1 MCTHCQRAPRDR
13 IAKNAQFGR
22 LPVGRFCRTLI
33 RLAPGVD
40 IPSLFLSLLVLV
52 FSLTVHEA
60 AHAWTADRLG
70 DPTARM
76 LGRVSLNPIVHID
89 PIGTL
94 LLPLIAS
101 VTGAPLLGWAKPVP
115 VRSRGLKNI
124 RRDFML
130 IAAAGP
136 ASNLALATIASIG
149 VRFLGGD
156 DPSPAGGLDVAGPLH
171 FLVQQAFVLNLLL
184 AVFNMIPVPPLDGGN
199 VLASLLPPALSYKFE
214 QVRPYGIFVLYALL
228 LTGALSTIIRP
239 PLGFLVRLL
248 QL

>member
-1 MCTHCQRAPRDR
+1 
-13 IAKNAQFGR
+13 
-22 LPVGRFCRTLI
+22 
-33 RLAPGVD
+33 LAPGVD
-40 IPSLFLSLLVLV
+40 IPSLFLSMLVLV

-60 AHAWTADRLG
+60 AHAWTADKLG

-89 PIGTL
+89 PIGTI
-94 LLPLIAS
+94 LLPLVAAVS
-101 VTGAPLLGWAKPVP
+101 GAPLLGWAKPVP
-115 VRSRGLKNI
+115 VRTRGLKNV
-124 RRDFML
+124 RRDFLL

-136 ASNLALATIASIG
+136 ASNLLLAMAGAGVWHILRNVVGADGSIDPNG
-149 VRFLGGD
+149 PIVYLLDRFIL
-156 DPSPAGGLDVAGPLH
+156 
-171 FLVQQAFVLNLLL
+171 LNLIL

-199 VLASLLPPALSYKFE
+199 VLASLLPPALSFKFE

-228 LTGALSTIIRP
+228 LTGALTHIIQP

>member
-1 MCTHCQRAPRDR
+1 M
-13 IAKNAQFGR
+13 
-22 LPVGRFCRTLI
+22 
-33 RLAPGVD
+33 
-40 IPSLFLSLLVLV
+40 LVLV

-60 AHAWTADRLG
+60 AHAWTADKLG
-70 DPTARM
+70 DNTARM

-89 PIGTL
+89 PIGTI
-94 LLPLIAS
+94 LLPLVAAVS
-101 VTGAPLLGWAKPVP
+101 GAPLLGWAKPVP
-115 VRSRGLKNI
+115 VRTRGLKNV
-124 RRDFML
+124 RRDFLL

-136 ASNLALATIASIG
+136 ASNLVLAVGGAVVWHVLRSVSADGAIDPRGPI
-149 VRFLGGD
+149 VYLLNRFIL
-156 DPSPAGGLDVAGPLH
+156 
-171 FLVQQAFVLNLLL
+171 LNLVL

-228 LTGALSTIIRP
+228 LTGALSTIILP

>member
-1 MCTHCQRAPRDR
+1 
-13 IAKNAQFGR
+13 
-22 LPVGRFCRTLI
+22 
-33 RLAPGVD
+33 LAPGVD
-40 IPSLFLSLLVLV
+40 IPSLFLSMLVLV

-60 AHAWTADRLG
+60 AHAWTADKLG

-89 PIGTL
+89 PIGTI
-94 LLPLIAS
+94 LLPLIAAVS
-101 VTGAPLLGWAKPVP
+101 GAPLLGWAKPVP
-115 VRSRGLKNI
+115 VRTRGLKNV
-124 RRDFML
+124 RRDFLL

-136 ASNLALATIASIG
+136 VSNLLLAVTGAIVWHGLRGMVGADGGAGSIDPNG
-149 VRFLGGD
+149 PIIYLLDRFIL
-156 DPSPAGGLDVAGPLH
+156 
-171 FLVQQAFVLNLLL
+171 LNLIL

-199 VLASLLPPALSYKFE
+199 VLASLLPPSLSYKFE

>member
-1 MCTHCQRAPRDR
+1 
-13 IAKNAQFGR
+13 
-22 LPVGRFCRTLI
+22 
-33 RLAPGVD
+33 LAPGVD
-40 IPSLFLSLLVLV
+40 IPSLFLSMLVLV

-60 AHAWTADRLG
+60 AHAWTADKLG
-70 DPTARM
+70 DNTARM

-89 PIGTL
+89 PIGTI
-94 LLPLIAS
+94 LLPLVAAVS
-101 VTGAPLLGWAKPVP
+101 GAPLLGWAKPVP
-115 VRSRGLKNI
+115 VRSRGLKNV
-124 RRDFML
+124 RRDFLL

-136 ASNLALATIASIG
+136 ASNLVLA
-149 VRFLGGD
+149 
-156 DPSPAGGLDVAGPLH
+156 VAGAIVWHVLRSGVGADGAIDPNGPIVYLLDR
-171 FLVQQAFVLNLLL
+171 FILLNLVL

>member
-1 MCTHCQRAPRDR
+1 
-13 IAKNAQFGR
+13 
-22 LPVGRFCRTLI
+22 
-33 RLAPGVD
+33 LAPGVD
-40 IPSLFLSLLVLV
+40 IPSLFLSMLVLV

-60 AHAWTADRLG
+60 AHAWTADKLG

-89 PIGTL
+89 PIGTI
-94 LLPLIAS
+94 LLPLIAAVS
-101 VTGAPLLGWAKPVP
+101 GAPLLGWAKPVP
-115 VRSRGLKNI
+115 VRSRGLKNV
-124 RRDFML
+124 RRDFLL

-136 ASNLALATIASIG
+136 ASNLLLAVTGAVIWHSLRSLVSPDGSAGSIDPTG
-149 VRFLGGD
+149 PIVYLLDRFIL
-156 DPSPAGGLDVAGPLH
+156 
-171 FLVQQAFVLNLLL
+171 LNLIL

-199 VLASLLPPALSYKFE
+199 VLASLLPPSLSYKFE

-228 LTGALSTIIRP
+228 LTGALTTILRP

>member
-1 MCTHCQRAPRDR
+1 
-13 IAKNAQFGR
+13 
-22 LPVGRFCRTLI
+22 
-33 RLAPGVD
+33 LAHGVD
-40 IPSLFLSLLVLV
+40 IPSLFLSMLVLV

-60 AHAWTADRLG
+60 AHAWTADKLG

-89 PIGTL
+89 PIGTI
-94 LLPLIAS
+94 LLPLVAAVS
-101 VTGAPLLGWAKPVP
+101 GAPLLGWAKPVP
-115 VRSRGLKNI
+115 VRTRGLKNV
-124 RRDFML
+124 RRDFLL

-136 ASNLALATIASIG
+136 ASNLLLAMAGAGVWHILRNVVGADGSIDPNG
-149 VRFLGGD
+149 PIVYLLDRFIL
-156 DPSPAGGLDVAGPLH
+156 
-171 FLVQQAFVLNLLL
+171 LNLIL

-199 VLASLLPPALSYKFE
+199 VLASLLPPALSFKFE

-228 LTGALSTIIRP
+228 LTGALTYIIQP

>member
-1 MCTHCQRAPRDR
+1 
-13 IAKNAQFGR
+13 
-22 LPVGRFCRTLI
+22 
-33 RLAPGVD
+33 LAPGVD
-40 IPSLFLSLLVLV
+40 IPSLFLSMLVLV

-60 AHAWTADRLG
+60 AHAWTADKLG
-70 DPTARM
+70 DNTARM

-89 PIGTL
+89 PIGTI
-94 LLPLIAS
+94 LLPLVAAVS
-101 VTGAPLLGWAKPVP
+101 GAPLLGWAKPVP
-115 VRSRGLKNI
+115 VRTRGLKNV
-124 RRDFML
+124 RRDFLL

-136 ASNLALATIASIG
+136 ASNLLLAVGGAIVWHILRSG
-149 VRFLGGD
+149 VGVDGMIDPNGPIVYLLDRFIL
-156 DPSPAGGLDVAGPLH
+156 
-171 FLVQQAFVLNLLL
+171 LNLVL

>member
-1 MCTHCQRAPRDR
+1 
-13 IAKNAQFGR
+13 
-22 LPVGRFCRTLI
+22 
-33 RLAPGVD
+33 LAPGVD
-40 IPSLFLSLLVLV
+40 IPSLFFSMLVLV

-60 AHAWTADRLG
+60 AHAWTADKLG

-89 PIGTL
+89 PIGTI
-94 LLPLIAS
+94 LLPLIAAVS
-101 VTGAPLLGWAKPVP
+101 GAPLLGWAKPVP
-115 VRSRGLKNI
+115 VRTRGLKNV
-124 RRDFML
+124 RRDFLL

-136 ASNLALATIASIG
+136 ASNLLLATAGAVVWHALRGTVGADGGIDPNGPI
-149 VRFLGGD
+149 VYLLDRFIL
-156 DPSPAGGLDVAGPLH
+156 
-171 FLVQQAFVLNLLL
+171 LNLVL

-228 LTGALSTIIRP
+228 LTGALRTIITP

>member
-1 MCTHCQRAPRDR
+1 LD
-13 IAKNAQFGR
+13 
-22 LPVGRFCRTLI
+22 
-33 RLAPGVD
+33 PGVN
-40 IPSLFLSLLVLV
+40 IPSLFLSMLVLV

-60 AHAWTADRLG
+60 AHAWTADKLG

-89 PIGTL
+89 PIGTI
-94 LLPLIAS
+94 LLPLVAAVS
-101 VTGAPLLGWAKPVP
+101 GAPLLGWAKPVP
-115 VRSRGLKNI
+115 VRSRGLKNV
-124 RRDFML
+124 RRDFLL

-136 ASNLALATIASIG
+136 ASNLLLA
-149 VRFLGGD
+149 
-156 DPSPAGGLDVAGPLH
+156 VAGAGVWHILRNVVGADGSIDPNGPIVYLLDR
-171 FLVQQAFVLNLLL
+171 FILLNLVL

>member
-1 MCTHCQRAPRDR
+1 M
-13 IAKNAQFGR
+13 
-22 LPVGRFCRTLI
+22 
-33 RLAPGVD
+33 
-40 IPSLFLSLLVLV
+40 LVLV

-60 AHAWTADRLG
+60 AHAWTADKLG

-89 PIGTL
+89 PIGTI
-94 LLPLIAS
+94 LLPLVAAVS
-101 VTGAPLLGWAKPVP
+101 GAPLLGWAKPVP
-115 VRSRGLKNI
+115 VQSRGLKNV
-124 RRDFML
+124 RRDFLL

-136 ASNLALATIASIG
+136 ASNLLLAVTGAVVWHIVRGG
-149 VRFLGGD
+149 VNADGTGMIDPNGPVVYLLDRFIL
-156 DPSPAGGLDVAGPLH
+156 
-171 FLVQQAFVLNLLL
+171 LNLVL

-199 VLASLLPPALSYKFE
+199 VLSSLLPPPLSYRFD
-214 QVRPYGIFVLYALL
+214 QLRPYGIFVLYALL

>member
-1 MCTHCQRAPRDR
+1 
-13 IAKNAQFGR
+13 
-22 LPVGRFCRTLI
+22 
-33 RLAPGVD
+33 LAPGVD
-40 IPSLFLSLLVLV
+40 IPSLFLSMLVLV

-60 AHAWTADRLG
+60 AHAWTADKLG

-89 PIGTL
+89 PIGTI
-94 LLPLIAS
+94 LLPLVAAVS
-101 VTGAPLLGWAKPVP
+101 GAPLLGWAKPVP
-115 VRSRGLKNI
+115 VQSRGLKNV
-124 RRDFML
+124 RRDFLL

-136 ASNLALATIASIG
+136 ASNLLLAMAGAGVWHILRAGVGADGSIDPNG
-149 VRFLGGD
+149 PIVYLLDRFIL
-156 DPSPAGGLDVAGPLH
+156 
-171 FLVQQAFVLNLLL
+171 LNLIL

-214 QVRPYGIFVLYALL
+214 QLRPYGIFVLYALL

>member
-1 MCTHCQRAPRDR
+1 
-13 IAKNAQFGR
+13 
-22 LPVGRFCRTLI
+22 
-33 RLAPGVD
+33 LAPGVD
-40 IPSLFLSLLVLV
+40 IPSLFLSMLVLV

-60 AHAWTADRLG
+60 AHAWTADKLG

-89 PIGTL
+89 PIGTI
-94 LLPLIAS
+94 LLPLVAAVS
-101 VTGAPLLGWAKPVP
+101 RAPLLGWAKPVP
-115 VRSRGLKNI
+115 VQTRNLKNV
-124 RRDFML
+124 RRDFLL

-136 ASNLALATIASIG
+136 ASNLLLA
-149 VRFLGGD
+149 LGGSVVWHIVRGGVNAD
-156 DPSPAGGLDVAGPLH
+156 GTGMIDPNGPIVYLLDRFIL
-171 FLVQQAFVLNLLL
+171 LNLIL

-199 VLASLLPPALSYKFE
+199 VLSSLLPPPLSYKFD
-214 QVRPYGIFVLYALL
+214 QLRPYGIFVLYALL

>member
-1 MCTHCQRAPRDR
+1 M
-13 IAKNAQFGR
+13 
-22 LPVGRFCRTLI
+22 
-33 RLAPGVD
+33 
-40 IPSLFLSLLVLV
+40 LVLV

-60 AHAWTADRLG
+60 AHAWTADKLG

-89 PIGTL
+89 PIGTI
-94 LLPLIAS
+94 LLPLIAAVS
-101 VTGAPLLGWAKPVP
+101 GAPLLGWAKPVP
-115 VRSRGLKNI
+115 VRTRGLKNV
-124 RRDFML
+124 RRDFLL

-136 ASNLALATIASIG
+136 ASNLALAFAGAILWHGLRSMVSADGSVGSIDPNG
-149 VRFLGGD
+149 PIIYLLDRFIL
-156 DPSPAGGLDVAGPLH
+156 
-171 FLVQQAFVLNLLL
+171 LNLIL